1 MGLEQRPLSAKQKR
15 DVCLFEYFG
24 HHLQQNML
32 EIRYWSGDVNSHS
45 LTQPEIDK
53 LTAIATSTFANA
65 GKGRMWHP
73 GNSWR
78 S

>member
-32 EIRYWSGDVNSHS
+32 EIRYWSGDVNS